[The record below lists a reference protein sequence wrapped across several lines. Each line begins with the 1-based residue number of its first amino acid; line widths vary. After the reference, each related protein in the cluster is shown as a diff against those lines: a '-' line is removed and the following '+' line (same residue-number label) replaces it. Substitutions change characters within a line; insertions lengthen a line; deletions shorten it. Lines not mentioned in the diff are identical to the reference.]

1 VNSEVVRRMAGKRD
15 NGAWKEGDRAD
26 LIIRNA
32 RQLLTLAGPERPRWG
47 AGMSNLGIIEDGAV
61 ATKDGR
67 IVFVGK
73 TGECRIESEREID
86 ATGRV
91 VMPGFVDSH
100 THVVFAGS
108 REDEFALRLQGA
120 SYIEIAK
127 TGGGIRSTVAR
138 TRLASRD
145 ELINTAEPRLD
156 SMLRWGTTT
165 AEVKSGYGLNTESEI
180 KILEAAKELDA
191 KHPIDLVPTYLG
203 AHDFPVE
210 FADDRESYVDQV
222 IEAIPEFS
230 RRELAV
236 FCDVFCEEG
245 FFTVEQSRRIL
256 KAASRHGLLLKL
268 HADELS
274 DSGGAELAAKMRAVS
289 ADHLVQSSDAGLRAM
304 KKAGTI
310 AVLLPGTSF
319 FLRKAAAPGRRMIEM
334 GLPVAVASDYN
345 PGSSPIGHMPIVIGL
360 ACLLF
365 GFNPAEAITASTVN
379 GAWAVGLGKEV
390 GTLEPGKKADIVVL
404 RSESYLQVPYWFGEN
419 PVGMVV
425 KNGRLIM

>member
-1 VNSEVVRRMAGKRD
+1 MAERREGA
-15 NGAWKEGDRAD
+15 AWKEGDKAD

-47 AGMSNLGIIEDGAV
+47 AGMSNLGIIENGAV
-61 ATKDGR
+61 AAKDGR

-73 TGECRIESEREID
+73 TDECLLESEREID

-91 VMPGFVDSH
+91 VMPGFVDAH
-100 THVVFAGS
+100 THLVFAGS
-108 REDEFALRLQGA
+108 REDEFALRLEGA
-120 SYIEIAK
+120 SYIEIAER
-127 TGGGIRSTVAR
+127 GGGIKSTVAS

-145 ELINTAEPRLD
+145 ELIDTAEPRLD

-165 AEVKSGYGLNTESEI
+165 AEAKSGYGLNTETEI
-180 KILEAAKELDA
+180 KILEAVKELDA
-191 KHPIDLVPTYLG
+191 KHMVDLVPTYLG
-203 AHDFPVE
+203 AHDFPPE
-210 FADDRESYVDQV
+210 FADNRDSYVSQV

-245 FFTVEQSRRIL
+245 FFSVEQSRRIL
-256 KAASRHGLLLKL
+256 KAASRHGLHLKV
-268 HADELS
+268 HADELES
-274 DSGGAELAAKMRAVS
+274 SGGAELAAKMRAVS
-289 ADHLVQSSDAGLRAM
+289 ADHLARSSDAGLRAM
-304 KKAGTI
+304 KRAGTI

-319 FLRKAAAPGRRMIEM
+319 FLRKAPAPGRKMVQM
-334 GLPVAVASDYN
+334 GLPVAIASDYN

-365 GFNPAEAITASTVN
+365 GFSPAEAITASTVN

-390 GTLEPGKKADIVVL
+390 GTLEPGKKADVLIL
-404 RSESYLQVPYWFGEN
+404 RSESYLEVPYWFGEN

-425 KNGRLIM
+425 KNGKLAM